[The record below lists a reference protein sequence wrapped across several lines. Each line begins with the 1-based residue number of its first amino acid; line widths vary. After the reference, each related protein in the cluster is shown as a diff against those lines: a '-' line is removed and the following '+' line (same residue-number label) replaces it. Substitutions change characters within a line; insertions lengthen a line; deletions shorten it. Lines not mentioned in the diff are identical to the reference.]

1 VKRSVVKRI
10 AGLLVVAGMLGPA
23 AAERAASDPDAQASP
38 VLAEP
43 APQRC
48 PGTAEVFVR
57 DANADDVRTV
67 CDGASRALAFLARA
81 GLAAPP
87 ATDIR
92 AVNRLPG
99 ELAGRAIGCYLRDTR
114 TILLLDY
121 GAFESFGE
129 WFRTPVDRELYASAA
144 SHEMAHA
151 VVGCH
156 AWSRRLP
163 TAAHE
168 YVAYVVMFGTMA
180 PGLRERVLAKFP
192 GPGFTSTLQI
202 SDVGH
207 LADPNRFGVDAW
219 RHYLGRRDRD
229 AWLRSVISGEV
240 VQELPGEAP

>member
-1 VKRSVVKRI
+1 MKRI
-10 AGLLVVAGMLGPA
+10 AALLIAGAVFGSA
-23 AAERAASDPDAQASP
+23 AAEHPAGDPDAQVPPAP
-38 VLAEP
+38 AEP
-43 APQRC
+43 APHRC
-48 PGTAEVFVR
+48 PGAAEILVR
-57 DANADDVRTV
+57 DAGTDDARTV

-92 AVNRLPG
+92 VVSRLPG
-99 ELAGRAIGCYLRDTR
+99 ELAGRAVGCYLRDTR
-114 TILLLDY
+114 TILLLGYD
-121 GAFESFGE
+121 AFESLGE

-156 AWSRRLP
+156 AWPGRLP

-202 SDVGH
+202 SDIAH
-207 LADPNRFGVDAW
+207 LADPNRFGADAW
-219 RHYLGRRDRD
+219 RHYLRRRDRE
-229 AWLRSVISGEV
+229 AWLRSVVSGEV
-240 VQELPGEAP
+240 VEVLPGEAP

>member
-1 VKRSVVKRI
+1 MKWL
-10 AGLLVVAGMLGPA
+10 AGLLVAAGLLGPA
-23 AAERAASDPDAQASP
+23 AAERAGSGPDGQSP
-38 VLAEP
+38 ATPVEP
-43 APQRC
+43 EPRRC
-48 PGTAEVFVR
+48 PGAAEIVVR
-57 DANADDVRTV
+57 DAGADDARTV
-67 CDGASRALAFLARA
+67 CEGALRALAFLARA

-92 AVNRLPG
+92 VVSRLPG
-99 ELAGRAIGCYLRDTR
+99 DLAGRAVGCYLRDAR
-114 TILLLDY
+114 TILLLGY
-121 GAFESFGE
+121 EAFQSIGE

-144 SHEMAHA
+144 SHETAHA

-156 AWSRRLP
+156 AGPRPLP

-168 YVAYVVMFGTMA
+168 YVAYVVMFATMD

-202 SDVGH
+202 SDIGH

-219 RHYLGRRDRD
+219 RHYLGRRDRE

-240 VQELPGEAP
+240 VEALPGEAP

>member
-1 VKRSVVKRI
+1 MKRSVVKRI
-10 AGLLVVAGMLGPA
+10 AGLLIAGGMLGPA
-23 AAERAASDPDAQASP
+23 AAERVVSDPDPQAPP
-38 VLAEP
+38 VLAVP
-43 APQRC
+43 GPHRC
-48 PGTAEVFVR
+48 PGAAEIAVR
-57 DANADDVRTV
+57 DASADDARAV
-67 CDGASRALAFLARA
+67 CDGATRALAFLARS
-81 GLAAPP
+81 GLTAPP

-92 AVNRLPG
+92 LVGQLPG
-99 ELAGRAIGCYLRDTR
+99 DLAGRAIGCYLRETR

-121 GAFESFGE
+121 GAFESVGE

-156 AWSRRLP
+156 AWPHRLP

-168 YVAYVVMFGTMA
+168 YVAYVAMFATMA

-202 SDVGH
+202 SDIAH

-219 RHYLGRRDRD
+219 RHDLGRRDRE

-240 VQELPGEAP
+240 VQALPGEAP

>member
-1 VKRSVVKRI
+1 VKRI
-10 AGLLVVAGMLGPA
+10 AALLIAAGLLGSA

-43 APQRC
+43 APRRC
-48 PGTAEVFVR
+48 PGAVEVVVR
-57 DANADDVRTV
+57 DAGADDARTV

-92 AVNRLPG
+92 VVDRLP
-99 ELAGRAIGCYLRDTR
+99 EALAGRAIGCYMRDTR
-114 TILLLDY
+114 TILLLGYD
-121 GAFESFGE
+121 AFESVGE

-156 AWSRRLP
+156 AWPRQLS

-202 SDVGH
+202 SDIGH

-229 AWLRSVISGEV
+229 AWLRSVIAGEA
-240 VQELPGEAP
+240 VQALPGEAP